1 MLEPLVLAYVGEEKR
16 GLDIVRAL
24 DQRLHRPVHLLTTR
38 PVGAPDLAESSFL
51 DAVVC
56 GMIESDDLQTVV
68 DAVADGNPD
77 IPVFDLSGAIAA
89 VPEAVELHQIY
100 PGESR
105 AEAADELVGRV
116 LSAGSRQEPREP
128 RSLGQ
133 YLALDTNDAVTDWDP
148 RLESWTGI
156 SSAEATGTRL
166 WELLPDW
173 TGTELQDLCEEVR
186 GSGDPITTDLYH
198 GPADAWLDVRA
209 VPLDNGGI
217 ELFVRDITDYKQTE
231 QFEGPSERFEDTLE
245 RITDAFFALDN
256 EDRFVL
262 LNSRAEDVLDV
273 DEADVMGVRFWDV
286 FPAAISTSFYSKF
299 TEAMRSQ
306 EPTSFEEQYRPQD
319 RWFEVN
325 VYPSE
330 EGLSVFL
337 RDVTEQVQLQ
347 QKLESLHDLTRE
359 LIVAESDTEIAEGTV
374 EATEEILDFQ
384 LAVVWRYDD
393 ATDELNPL
401 AWSEEIDE
409 RVEEMRP
416 LDRESEFIWDVYETG
431 ESRELGFVPATT
443 STSHHPGKVTSEL
456 LVPVGEYGVI
466 GAYSDERDA
475 FDETDVE
482 LFRLLASTVESAYAR
497 TLRERQLAQRNERLN
512 DFASVV
518 SHDLRNPLNIASAHA
533 DLAREADNPTPHIE
547 KIDTSLE
554 RMEAL
559 IEDLLARARGDQ
571 DLDREPITL
580 AESARNAWESVD
592 TAQATL
598 AIEEDAQ
605 FNADPDRLR
614 QLFENLIRNAV
625 EHSSTSPQSSS
636 TPADSTD
643 HGREDVTIRIG
654 ATDDGFYVADDGP
667 GVPPERREEIFEQ
680 GVTHA
685 EDGTGYGLAIVT
697 DIVDGHGWSIT
708 VEDSWADGA
717 RFSIESVRSLSD
729 VAEARTN

>member
-1 MLEPLVLAYVGEEKR
+1 MLEPLVLAYVGDEKR

-24 DQRLHRPVHLLTTR
+24 DQRLHRPVHLLTTT
-38 PVGAPDLAESSFL
+38 PAGTADLVESSFL

-56 GMIESDDLQTVV
+56 GMLDSDDLQQVV
-68 DAVADGNPD
+68 DAVADGNAD

-89 VPEAVELHQIY
+89 VPDTVELHQIY

-116 LSAGSRQEPREP
+116 LSATSRQDETHPRT
-128 RSLGQ
+128 LGQ
-133 YLALDTNDAVTDWDP
+133 YLALDTSGVVTDWDP
-148 RLESWTGI
+148 RLESWTDL
-156 SSAEATGTRL
+156 SPAEATGNRL
-166 WELLPDW
+166 WDLLPDW
-173 TGTELQDLCEEVR
+173 RETELRNLCQEVR
-186 GSGDPITTDLYH
+186 EAENPTTTDLYH
-198 GPADAWLDVRA
+198 SPADAWLDVRA
-209 VPLDNGGI
+209 VPLDGGGV
-217 ELFVRDITDYKQTE
+217 ELFVRDITDYKQTD

-273 DEADVMGVRFWDV
+273 EGEEVTGVRFWDA

-299 TEAMRSQ
+299 TEAMQSQ
-306 EPTSFEEQYRPQD
+306 EPTSFEEHYRPRD

-325 VYPSE
+325 AYPSE

-384 LAVVWRYDD
+384 LAVVWRYND
-393 ATDELNPL
+393 ATDTLDPL
-401 AWSEEIDE
+401 AWSEAIDD
-409 RVEEMRP
+409 RVGEMAP
-416 LDRESEFIWDVYETG
+416 LGQDSEFIWEVYESG

-466 GAYSDERDA
+466 AAYSDERNA
-475 FDETDVE
+475 FDETDIE
-482 LFRLLASTVESAYAR
+482 LFRLLASTVESAFAR

-533 DLAREADNPTPHIE
+533 ELARDADDPTPHIE
-547 KIDTSLE
+547 KIDSSLA
-554 RMEAL
+554 RMEDL

-571 DLDREPITL
+571 DLDREPIVL
-580 AESARNAWESVD
+580 AEIARSAWEGVD

-598 AIEEDAQ
+598 DIEDDAR
-605 FNADPDRLR
+605 FDADPDRLR

-625 EHSSTSPQSSS
+625 EHGSTSP
-636 TPADSTD
+636 DSQARQD
-643 HGREDVTIRIG
+643 AVEHGREDVTIRIG
-654 ATDDGFYVADDGP
+654 ATDERFYVADDGP
-667 GVPPERREEIFEQ
+667 GIPPEQREDIFEQ
-680 GVTHA
+680 GVTHS

-697 DIVDGHGWSIT
+697 DIVDGHGWSIG
-708 VEDSWADGA
+708 VEESWADGA
-717 RFSIESVRSLSD
+717 RFSIEGVRSLSD
-729 VAEARTN
+729 VAEVRTN

>member
-1 MLEPLVLAYVGEEKR
+1 MLEPLVLAYVGDEKR

-24 DQRLHRPVHLLTTR
+24 DQRFHRPVHLLTIGPAGTADIIER
-38 PVGAPDLAESSFL
+38 SFL
-51 DAVVC
+51 DAIVC
-56 GMIESDDLQTVV
+56 GMLDNDDLQQVV
-68 DAVADGNPD
+68 DAVADGNAD
-77 IPVFDLSGAIAA
+77 IPVFDLSGSVAA
-89 VPEAVELHQIY
+89 VPDTVELHRMY
-100 PGESR
+100 GAESQ
-105 AEAADELVGRV
+105 AAAADELAGRV
-116 LSAGSRQEPREP
+116 LSADSRQRQP

-133 YLALDTNDAVTDWDP
+133 YFALDNSDVVTDWDP
-148 RLESWTGI
+148 RLESWTNV
-156 SSAEATGTRL
+156 SPAEATGARL
-166 WELLPDW
+166 WDLLPEW
-173 TGTELQDLCEEVR
+173 NETELQELCREVR
-186 GSGDPITTDLYH
+186 DAGDPTTTDLYH
-198 GPADAWLDVRA
+198 SPTDAWLDVRA
-209 VPLDNGGI
+209 VPLDGGV

-231 QFEGPSERFEDTLE
+231 QLEGPSERFEDTLE

-256 EDRFVL
+256 EERFVL

-273 DEADVMGVRFWDV
+273 EEAEVTGVRFWDA

-299 TEAMRSQ
+299 TEAMQSQ
-306 EPTSFEEQYRPQD
+306 EPTSFEEHYRPRD

-325 VYPSE
+325 AYPSE

-384 LAVVWRYDD
+384 LAVVWRYND
-393 ATDELNPL
+393 ATDKLDPL
-401 AWSEEIDE
+401 AWSEAIDD

-416 LDRESEFIWDVYETG
+416 LGQDSEFIWEVYESS

-466 GAYSDERDA
+466 AAYSDERNA

-482 LFRLLASTVESAYAR
+482 LFRLLASTVESAFAR

-533 DLAREADNPTPHIE
+533 ELARDADDPAPHIE
-547 KIDTSLE
+547 KIDSSLA
-554 RMEAL
+554 RMEDL

-571 DLDREPITL
+571 DLDREPIAL
-580 AESARNAWESVD
+580 AEIARSAWESVD

-598 AIEEDAQ
+598 DIEDDAR
-605 FNADPDRLR
+605 FDADPERLR
-614 QLFENLIRNAV
+614 QLFENLIRNAI
-625 EHSSTSPQSSS
+625 
-636 TPADSTD
+636 D

-667 GVPPERREEIFEQ
+667 GVPPKKREEIFEQ
-680 GVTHA
+680 GVSHS

-697 DIVDGHGWSIT
+697 DIVDGHGWTIA
-708 VEDSWADGA
+708 VDDSWADGA
-717 RFSIESVRSLSD
+717 RFAIGSVRSLSD
-729 VAEARTN
+729 VAEPRTN